1 MPIKHNGSRLVEVY
15 SFKNFEQAIYDI
27 DGPMATPAQIADK
40 LGCNARYAR
49 EKLKGYVEQD
59 KIRGQK
65 IADRWVFWL

>member
-1 MPIKHNGSRLVEVY
+1 MPIKHNGSRLEEVY
-15 SFKNFEQAIYDI
+15 SFMDFEKAIYKI
-27 DGPMATPAQIADK
+27 DGMVTPGQIADK

-59 KIRGQK
+59 RIRGKK